1 MHPEILRELTSQR
14 GRETREQAH
23 RAVMARVARR
33 MLRAMRRG
41 IGSQDEADGFV
52 APAIPDYVDGS
63 FHPTVRGR
71 SGNVGPAWHADS
83 RDERASSQSGP
94 GGAGEADSMS
104 TSMVPVLGSLSF
116 WRIVDVPFET
126 CVAALDS
133 WLRTRHGD
141 ELRFGGS
148 QLLGPMEHDR
158 DLGTR
163 RIQVRLARGPLYP
176 LLRMRLDIDRWS
188 SSSTALELI
197 PCRLVR
203 PAADYFRAG
212 RLLLDSLT
220 CSLPQPPEPRA
231 SRQARLNIDL
241 AAGPSPM

>member
-1 MHPEILRELTSQR
+1 
-14 GRETREQAH
+14 
-23 RAVMARVARR
+23 
-33 MLRAMRRG
+33 
-41 IGSQDEADGFV
+41 
-52 APAIPDYVDGS
+52 
-63 FHPTVRGR
+63 
-71 SGNVGPAWHADS
+71 
-83 RDERASSQSGP
+83 
-94 GGAGEADSMS
+94 MS
-104 TSMVPVLGSLSF
+104 TSMVPVFESLSF

-126 CVAALDS
+126 YVAAIDG
-133 WLRTRHGD
+133 WLRTGHGA

-163 RIQVRLARGPLYP
+163 RIQVRLDRGPLHP

-203 PAADYFRAG
+203 PTADYFRAG

-220 CSLPQPPEPRA
+220 HSLSQRPEPWVGM
-231 SRQARLNIDL
+231 
-241 AAGPSPM
+241 AG